1 MTEQPL
7 DNFYHLDENHD
18 QIAYNGLVQ
27 LPEIREELV
36 WTARPKSKKRPKDII
51 VSLFITPSFMV
62 LYIWIASEGEL
73 SSSMLGLLYGIAT
86 LFGVLSIFQAEQLRR
101 KNFYGI
107 SATTLW
113 IKKHKKPLEQYHIPD
128 LTRLAI
134 NNGVLSYS
142 TIQNNEYNKYTLL
155 ENVPNVEAVYQLLLQ
170 LQHEY
175 RPQRA

>member
-7 DNFYHLDENHD
+7 DNFYHLDENHN

-27 LPEIREELV
+27 LPEIQEELV
-36 WTARPKSKKRPKDII
+36 WTALPKSKKNPKDM
-51 VSLFITPSFMV
+51 VGSLVITPSV
-62 LYIWIASEGEL
+62 LVWYVWL
-73 SSSMLGLLYGIAT
+73 SSPDGLSWTMSGLIYGLAA
-86 LFGVLSIFQAEQLRR
+86 LFGIITLLRAEQLRR
-101 KNFYGI
+101 KKFYGI

-113 IKKHKKPLEQYHIPD
+113 VKKHQQPLEQYHIPS

-155 ENVPNVEAVYQLLLQ
+155 EDVPNIEAVYQLLLQ
-170 LQHEY
+170 LQQDQQ
-175 RPQRA
+175 PS